1 MFYPIILA
9 TDVSIKS
16 WRLSDIRSV
25 VFIAPV
31 KLFITLN
38 SAIGL
43 LHSAISQQ
51 TTLQIFQSRY
61 LNQVN
66 QLASRLNTS
75 RVVQDKHT
83 LLLLEYRPSPTLITQ
98 KNCFIKS
105 NTTLQT
111 TFMKQFS
118 VQQVKD
124 VILRI
129 KDRYGR
135 HCED

>member
-38 SAIGL
+38 SVIGL

-66 QLASRLNTS
+66 QLASRHNT
-75 RVVQDKHT
+75 
-83 LLLLEYRPSPTLITQ
+83 I
-98 KNCFIKS
+98 
-105 NTTLQT
+105 LQT